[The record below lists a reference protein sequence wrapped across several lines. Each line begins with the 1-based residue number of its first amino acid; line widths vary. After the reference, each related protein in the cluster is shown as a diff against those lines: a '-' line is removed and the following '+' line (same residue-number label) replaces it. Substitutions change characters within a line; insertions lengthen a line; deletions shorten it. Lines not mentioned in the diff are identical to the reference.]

1 MAARL
6 SWSASLSNN
15 RFLLSCANVKFYLEI
30 NRKRLGKSG
39 HREHP
44 APSSHGRDALLSSL
58 IKGRKHDGFGL
69 QDAAGNQ
76 LLFPGLEN
84 IQSQA
89 LQFLCT
95 QIGISF
101 FQTFQQSCGRTG
113 IKPEWIRLHIIQW
126 ITQILNLHQP
136 A

>member
-84 IQSQA
+84 IKSQA
-89 LQFLCT
+89 LQFL
-95 QIGISF
+95 
-101 FQTFQQSCGRTG
+101 
-113 IKPEWIRLHIIQW
+113 
-126 ITQILNLHQP
+126 
-136 A
+136 

>member
-6 SWSASLSNN
+6 FWSESLSNN

-69 QDAAGNQ
+69 QDAAGNHS
-76 LLFPGLEN
+76 GLYR
-84 IQSQA
+84 
-89 LQFLCT
+89 
-95 QIGISF
+95 F
-101 FQTFQQSCGRTG
+101 FYDGGF
-113 IKPEWIRLHIIQW
+113 RLHSQSADIE
-126 ITQILNLHQP
+126 
-136 A
+136 